1 MQPNLTG
8 KENKYDSIF
17 FYTLAITLVSLAFS
31 IRFLN
36 SISIALLPLAILIHP
51 RRIQLMGAAFRH
63 PVFISFFIFYLFQLA
78 GWFYTSDE
86 KQHLREM
93 EIRTGMLVY
102 PFFFCAVSNLDI
114 RMHRRLMRL
123 FSLSLAMVS
132 VICLV
137 YALWQY
143 SRLSDGSVFFYHELV
158 SLFHHHAVFFSFF
171 LFYCIIYWLETGL
184 KTEETT
190 LQKKWIVLTALF
202 FTAMIVL
209 LSSKLVLVLLLLYL
223 VFFVGRFFY
232 LDRKRWILPVFI
244 SLIAVLIAL
253 IALTENP
260 VKRRFTDIT
269 TGSGDLFRQETFSP
283 EIYFNGVQF
292 RLLTWRFTGEIL
304 DQKDAWLSGVSAGSA
319 QHELDRRYT
328 ETRMYLGDGSGRG
341 GFRGFDC
348 HNVYLQ
354 TLLESGVV
362 GLILILIACG
372 FLLAQAFRRSN
383 VHALIFLLALLVFG
397 FSESVLST
405 QYALQ
410 LFLFFPLLALSP
422 GRGERS
428 KV

>member
-114 RMHRRLMRL
+114 RVHRRLMRL

-184 KTEETT
+184 KTG
-190 LQKKWIVLTALF
+190 K
-202 FTAMIVL
+202 
-209 LSSKLVLVLLLLYL
+209 
-223 VFFVGRFFY
+223 
-232 LDRKRWILPVFI
+232 RK
-244 SLIAVLIAL
+244 
-253 IALTENP
+253 
-260 VKRRFTDIT
+260 
-269 TGSGDLFRQETFSP
+269 
-283 EIYFNGVQF
+283 
-292 RLLTWRFTGEIL
+292 
-304 DQKDAWLSGVSAGSA
+304 
-319 QHELDRRYT
+319 
-328 ETRMYLGDGSGRG
+328 
-341 GFRGFDC
+341 
-348 HNVYLQ
+348 
-354 TLLESGVV
+354 
-362 GLILILIACG
+362 
-372 FLLAQAFRRSN
+372 
-383 VHALIFLLALLVFG
+383 
-397 FSESVLST
+397 
-405 QYALQ
+405 
-410 LFLFFPLLALSP
+410 
-422 GRGERS
+422 
-428 KV
+428 